1 MKLTPFVEAMQKLV
15 QKQEKD
21 IEETLIDRTPG
32 MDLLDQYNH
41 LKVRATDFF
50 RVQSE
55 KDRKKL
61 LRKIHTQPVLKKE
74 VDVVIVQDSLEGE
87 IFELTQKTLPE
98 ASSPRPSP
106 VDSEESLLDGFAN
119 IQRGQRLQLE
129 VKARALMDNKK
140 YITDA
145 PGDDDM
151 CFIVASHS
159 GRNQFHTVTINPKT
173 GQVACDAKTC
183 LPYRIGKICQHAL
196 AVAAVKK
203 VSAAYAMWHN
213 KQKSEAPLDKIASFQ
228 LAKGTGLKRHNRTQR
243 RLGTTEKTSQISTL
257 TSAEGKAFAYRAAA
271 DNTAKKRTKNSVA
284 AVEPFTYELRFLSG
298 CHGSVKKCFGC
309 HTEFRLDGNAPSPP
323 KDLVVVSQMIRSF
336 KKNNQEQNGKVSP
349 VYFHANAKCVEKHDK
364 EFNPFDIVIRSEDKE
379 SFEPSHKKFLKQ
391 CTGKKV

>member
-15 QKQEKD
+15 QKQEKG

-74 VDVVIVQDSLEGE
+74 VDVVTVQDSLEGE
-87 IFELTQKTLPE
+87 IFELTQGTLPE
-98 ASSPRPSP
+98 ASFPRASP

-145 PGDDDM
+145 PGDDD
-151 CFIVASHS
+151 IV
-159 GRNQFHTVTINPKT
+159 
-173 GQVACDAKTC
+173 
-183 LPYRIGKICQHAL
+183 GKICQHAL

-257 TSAEGKAFAYRAAA
+257 TSAEGKALAHRTAAE
-271 DNTAKKRTKNSVA
+271 NTAKKRTKNSVA
-284 AVEPFTYELRFLSG
+284 AVEPSTYELRFLSG

-379 SFEPSHKKFLKQ
+379 SFEPSHIKFLKQ
-391 CTGKKV
+391 FTGKKV